1 MKIKANKQ
9 RAFNTSTMTSSSNY
23 NANKDTEF
31 AEEIGAVGKPKEKDT
46 QKMWINKL
54 SGGI

>member
-23 NANKDTEF
+23 NANKNTEF
-31 AEEIGAVGKPKEKDT
+31 AKEIGVVGKPKEKGT
-46 QKMWINKL
+46 PKMWINKL